1 MSSSSGRRP
10 LAWMLVLPLALCVR
24 LAWADIALV
33 TGRQS
38 SIQELG
44 REEAAQLYLGHRNT
58 LANGQAAALID
69 LPPGPVRD
77 AFYLNLT
84 GKNPAQIRAYWSR
97 QVFTGRALPPRQ
109 ASGVE
114 EVLRWLAEGRASLA
128 YLPAD
133 ILDQRVRVLLMLPT
147 P

>member
-1 MSSSSGRRP
+1 MSSSRGP
-10 LAWMLVLPLALCVR
+10 LLAWALALPLALGIQF
-24 LAWADIALV
+24 AWADIALV

-38 SIQELG
+38 SIQGLG
-44 REEAAQLYLGHRNT
+44 REEATQLYLGHRAT
-58 LANGQAAALID
+58 LANGQAAVLID

-77 AFYLNLT
+77 AFYLDLT

-109 ASGVE
+109 ASGME
-114 EVLRWLAEGRASLA
+114 EILRWLAEGRASLA
-128 YLPAD
+128 YLPMEA
-133 ILDQRVRVLLMLPT
+133 LDPRVRVLLTLPA

>member
-1 MSSSSGRRP
+1 MLSSRGP
-10 LAWMLVLPLALCVR
+10 LLAWAVALPLALCIR

-38 SIQELG
+38 NIQDLS
-44 REEAAQLYLGHRNT
+44 REEAAQLYLGHRAT
-58 LANGQAAALID
+58 LANGQAAVLID

-77 AFYLNLT
+77 AFYLSLT

-109 ASGVE
+109 ASGME
-114 EVLRWLAEGRASLA
+114 EILRWLAEGRASLA
-128 YLPAD
+128 YLPMEA
-133 ILDQRVRVLLMLPT
+133 LDPRVRVLLTLPA